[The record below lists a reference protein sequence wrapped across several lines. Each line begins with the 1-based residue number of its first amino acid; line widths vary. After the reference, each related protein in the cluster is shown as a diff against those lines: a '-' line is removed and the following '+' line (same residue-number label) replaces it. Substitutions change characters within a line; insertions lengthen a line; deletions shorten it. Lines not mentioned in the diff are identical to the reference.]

1 MFSIK
6 LSDSSP
12 VSWPSLDCSVWGLRE
27 VGTERFSTVRT
38 VLVGAGLGR
47 TSAIWGVQE
56 GGPVL
61 QPTQL
66 QETESQE
73 LQRKQ

>member
-1 MFSIK
+1 MLSIK

-12 VSWPSLDCSVWGLRE
+12 VSWPSLTVWGLRE

-56 GGPVL
+56 GGPVE